1 LELGGGYEVNRIE
14 FSERQQ
20 RATTQLVRLKVQIAL
35 NTRVS
40 LNTFAQYDN
49 VDDHARLNGRFR
61 YHFREGTDLWLVY
74 DEGTNTERDILGQ
87 PRLPRSSGRT
97 IMLKYTRTFTK

>member
-1 LELGGGYEVNRIE
+1 VNRIA
-14 FSERQQ
+14 FDARGQA
-20 RATTQLVRLKVQIAL
+20 ATTHLARLKAQVAL

-40 LNTFAQYDN
+40 FNAFAQYDN

-61 YHFREGTDLWLVY
+61 YNFGEGTDFWLVY
-74 DEGTNTERDILGQ
+74 DEGMNTERDLLNA

-97 IMLKYTRTFTK
+97 IMVKYSRTLIF